1 MVIRSVE
8 LETVCGVTSRLPEN
22 RLPGFAFSVGI
33 SPPLAAAVR
42 EAIRLLQEEP
52 AIMERLQHNIH
63 FFCAEAKK
71 RNLNICLAGESA
83 IIPVLIGDDL
93 DAYVLSNALRDKN
106 VCVPPAVF
114 PAVPRGEARLRFNV
128 ISEHT
133 DDEIVYALDTLVAC
147 AQELN
152 IQLPS

>member
-1 MVIRSVE
+1 MD
-8 LETVCGVTSRLPEN
+8 RLH
-22 RLPGFAFSVGI
+22 
-33 SPPLAAAVR
+33 
-42 EAIRLLQEEP
+42 
-52 AIMERLQHNIH
+52 HNIH
-63 FFCAEAKK
+63 FFCAEARK

-93 DAYVLSNALRDKN
+93 DAYVLSNAMRDRN

-133 DDEIVYALDTLVAC
+133 DEEILIALDTLVEC
-147 AQELN
+147 AKEN
-152 IQLPS
+152 GIALPAGT